1 MPGIS
6 AELVRTRT
14 DETQLRETAALD
26 SAGSLNVSG
35 FQSRERR
42 VINESVPR
50 AKPKQNMSI
59 NSHISDE
66 YESTTVSG
74 ASDEQDVWSRK
85 AIARL
90 SPGQISFLPDETL
103 VEVIDRTCDFLPQ
116 PEVRERLCYLDREAL
131 ERLAYLV
138 RQACRRRGY

>member
-1 MPGIS
+1 M
-6 AELVRTRT
+6 
-14 DETQLRETAALD
+14 
-26 SAGSLNVSG
+26 
-35 FQSRERR
+35 
-42 VINESVPR
+42 INESIPR
-50 AKPKQNMSI
+50 AKPKQNMNI

-66 YESTTVSG
+66 YESTAVSD
-74 ASDEQDVWSRK
+74 ASGEQDVWSRK

-90 SPGQISFLPDETL
+90 SPSQISFLPDETL
-103 VEVIDRTCDFLPQ
+103 VEVIDRVCDFLPQ